1 MTQAQVELQNA
12 LTTTFLANLVFLSEY
27 DSELYHR
34 IDNLSKMIENGT
46 YKEKYNLEFVM
57 ENGDFDIFDTQTN
70 TYLYDKNP
78 KKTNNNLVRE
88 IEFDGKKAIFNNE
101 GYFKHRENP
110 TIDLNYKYKGEY
122 SSLAQNFM
130 KEYSF
135 ALNDYLDTYI
145 NKRYKT
151 IKKFVF
157 FGVFLGRHIPRIAQK
172 IDASIY
178 LVIESNLEIFR
189 LSLFTV
195 DYTILAKNNGVI
207 FSIMEDLVD
216 IEKKIVQFL
225 NIGNLENYLIKFSS
239 LGIGSKNMYELFL
252 SHVYLRKASSY
263 DFTRYLYTYVN
274 KTTNVIKNEYKF
286 LLFNK
291 IKNDLDFFK
300 DIPILYIA
308 AGPSLDQNIEW
319 IKENQD
325 KFFIVTIGSV
335 YSKLLNKGIKV
346 DLVTTLD
353 EQKWLKK
360 KQFPDSLIEKIES
373 NTVFLSSAVTTPKT
387 LESLKNKNLFIFELY
402 ESFFLD
408 NYCFDG
414 FSIGEVTLDILLQ
427 LNAKNIYLVGLDLT
441 VNQKTGDT
449 HSSEA
454 GSGISKIDL
463 NKVKTTEQLNDK
475 SIVSVKGNL
484 LKEVKTIEFFYGS
497 IKEVEK
503 VLDKK
508 DKDTNIYNLSQSGA
522 YFEGSIP
529 LNIKDLDVSTLKV
542 FDKNIFNFNNM
553 LNKFSQIGLN
563 IEEKKKFVK
572 NINFLQT
579 SIKEQLNLIKES
591 NFKCY
596 GEFNDAIL
604 VLIQDIK
611 NNDILTLYKILF
623 NYYEIVVPFLN
634 YHFNDMRINQEY
646 KKVEKVKNIFTEQV
660 DCLIN
665 DYVLSIERVLK

>member
-78 KKTNNNLVRE
+78 KKINNNLVRE

-101 GYFKHRENP
+101 GYFKHRDNP

-145 NKRYKT
+145 NKRYKS

-300 DIPILYIA
+300 NIPILYIA

-335 YSKLLNKGIKV
+335 YNKLLNKGIKV

-463 NKVKTTEQLNDK
+463 NKVKTTEQVNDK

-508 DKDTNIYNLSQSGA
+508 DKDTNIYNLSLSGA

-529 LNIKDLDVSTLKV
+529 LNIKDLDASTLKV

-572 NINFLQT
+572 NIDFLQT

-596 GEFNDAIL
+596 GEFNDVIL

-646 KKVEKVKNIFTEQV
+646 KKVEKVKNIFIEQV

>member
-46 YKEKYNLEFVM
+46 YKERYNLEFVM

-78 KKTNNNLVRE
+78 KKINNNLVRE

-101 GYFKHRENP
+101 GYFKHRDNP

-145 NKRYKT
+145 NKRYKS

-300 DIPILYIA
+300 NIPILYIA

-508 DKDTNIYNLSQSGA
+508 DKDTNIYNLSLSGA

-529 LNIKDLDVSTLKV
+529 LNIKDLDISTLKV

-572 NINFLQT
+572 NIDFLQT
-579 SIKEQLNLIKES
+579 SIKKQLNLIKES

-596 GEFNDAIL
+596 GEFNDVIL

-646 KKVEKVKNIFTEQV
+646 KKVEKVKNIFIEQV

>member
-46 YKEKYNLEFVM
+46 YKERYNLEFVM

-78 KKTNNNLVRE
+78 KKINNNLVRE

-101 GYFKHRENP
+101 GYFKHRDNP

-145 NKRYKT
+145 NKRYKS

-300 DIPILYIA
+300 NIPILYIA

-335 YSKLLNKGIKV
+335 YNKLLNKGIKV

-529 LNIKDLDVSTLKV
+529 LNIKDLDISTLKV

-572 NINFLQT
+572 NVNFLQT

-596 GEFNDAIL
+596 GEFNDTIL

-646 KKVEKVKNIFTEQV
+646 KKVEKVKNIFTEQL

-665 DYVLSIERVLK
+665 DYVLSIERILK

>member
-46 YKEKYNLEFVM
+46 YKERYNLEFVM

-78 KKTNNNLVRE
+78 KKINNNLVRE

-101 GYFKHRENP
+101 GYFKHRDNP

-463 NKVKTTEQLNDK
+463 NKEKTTEQLNDK

-508 DKDTNIYNLSQSGA
+508 DKDTKIYNLSQSGA

-579 SIKEQLNLIKES
+579 SIKEQLKLIKES

-596 GEFNDAIL
+596 GKFNDAIL

-623 NYYEIVVPFLN
+623 NYYEIVIPYLN

-646 KKVEKVKNIFTEQV
+646 KKVEKVKNIFIEQV

>member
-46 YKEKYNLEFVM
+46 YKERYNLEFVM

-78 KKTNNNLVRE
+78 KKINNNLVRE

-101 GYFKHRENP
+101 GYFKHRDNP

-300 DIPILYIA
+300 NIPILYIA

-319 IKENQD
+319 IKKNQD

-529 LNIKDLDVSTLKV
+529 LNIKDLDISTLKV

-572 NINFLQT
+572 NVNFLQT

-596 GEFNDAIL
+596 GEFNDTIL

-646 KKVEKVKNIFTEQV
+646 KKVEKVKNIFTEQL

-665 DYVLSIERVLK
+665 DYVLSIERILK